1 MGGVGSSMVSVWP
14 ELSVVSSARTAP
26 SAGSVTRTR
35 APWMGDGSSPT
46 VTTTCRVPPA
56 YVCRIHNGILLSVY

>member
-46 VTTTCRVPPA
+46 VTTTCRVPLPMYA
-56 YVCRIHNGILLSVY
+56 GFITASLLSVY